1 MHLSL
6 VSASEKLLMLLNKF
20 EQFLELVNL
29 KGYREKYR
37 PIKIV
42 EMDLPKE
49 VQAINMLY
57 RVYWEKKNFL
67 SFENFYEEY
76 LQEHKADINNFQ
88 KQTGM
93 CRACFSKGLPARIY
107 RTWASI
113 ITQIHAGYV
122 AESVF
127 GDGTVE
133 MSGELD
139 HKGADFQV
147 KYLGK
152 ILNYQVKKK
161 SLGREVRQ
169 EKPKSKNPLS
179 GEFVDI
185 KYEVPSSDYFE
196 NPKKKNGEYKLP
208 YKRFQENKEL
218 KRFSNG
224 FVIFTPYAFEQKK
237 SEIDRALK

>member
-1 MHLSL
+1 
-6 VSASEKLLMLLNKF
+6 MLIQKF
-20 EQFLELVNL
+20 DDFLKSVDL
-29 KGYREKYR
+29 KSYRDKYR
-37 PIKIV
+37 SIKIV

-49 VQAINMLY
+49 IQAINMLY
-57 RVYWEKKNFL
+57 KVYWDKKKFL
-67 SFENFYEEY
+67 SFEKFYEEY
-76 LQEHKADINNFQ
+76 LQEHRTDIDRFQ
-88 KQTGM
+88 EKTGM
-93 CRACFSKGLPARIY
+93 CKTCFSKGLPARIY

-127 GDGTVE
+127 GEGAVS

-147 KYLGK
+147 KYRGR

-169 EKPKSKNPLS
+169 EKPKSKNQLP

-196 NPKKKNGEYKLP
+196 NPKKKNGEYNCHINDL
-208 YKRFQENKEL
+208 RTTRN
-218 KRFSNG
+218 
-224 FVIFTPYAFEQKK
+224 
-237 SEIDRALK
+237 

>member
-1 MHLSL
+1 
-6 VSASEKLLMLLNKF
+6 MLLNKF
-20 EQFLELVNL
+20 EQFLKSVDL
-29 KGYREKYR
+29 KHYRDKYR
-37 PIKIV
+37 SIKIV

-49 VQAINMLY
+49 IQAINMLY
-57 RVYWEKKNFL
+57 EVYWGKKKFL
-67 SFENFYEEY
+67 SFEKFYEEY
-76 LQEHKADINNFQ
+76 LQEHETDIDNFQ
-88 KQTGM
+88 EKTGM
-93 CRACFSKGLPARIY
+93 CKICFSKGLPARIY

-139 HKGADFQV
+139 HQGADFQV
-147 KYLGK
+147 KYRGK

-169 EKPKSKNPLS
+169 EKPKSKNPLP
-179 GEFVDI
+179 GEFLNI

-208 YKRFQENKEL
+208 YERFQKNKEL
-218 KRFSNG
+218 KRLPNG

-237 SEIDRALK
+237 REIDKASK

>member
-1 MHLSL
+1 
-6 VSASEKLLMLLNKF
+6 MLLNKF
-20 EQFLELVNL
+20 NNFLQSVNL
-29 KGYREKYR
+29 KFYRDKYR

-57 RVYWEKKNFL
+57 KVYWDKKEFLGFEK
-67 SFENFYEEY
+67 FYEEY
-76 LQEHKADINNFQ
+76 LSEQGSDIKKFQEK
-88 KQTGM
+88 TGM
-93 CRACFSKGLPARIY
+93 CEKCFSKGLPARIY

-127 GDGTVE
+127 GEGTVA

-139 HKGADFQV
+139 HQGADFQV
-147 KYLGK
+147 RYRGQV
-152 ILNYQVKKK
+152 LNYQVKKK

-169 EKPKSKNPLS
+169 EKPKAKNPLT
-179 GEFVDI
+179 GAFVDI

-196 NPKKKNGEYKLP
+196 NPKKKDGKYKLP
-208 YKRFQENKEL
+208 YKRFRDNKEL
-218 KRFSNG
+218 DRFPNG
-224 FVIFTPYAFEQKK
+224 FVVFTPYPFEQKK
-237 SEIDRALK
+237 KELDEDLK

>member
-1 MHLSL
+1 
-6 VSASEKLLMLLNKF
+6 MLIQKF
-20 EQFLELVNL
+20 DDFLKSVDL
-29 KGYREKYR
+29 KSYRDKYR
-37 PIKIV
+37 SIKIV

-49 VQAINMLY
+49 IQAINMLY
-57 RVYWEKKNFL
+57 KVYWDKKKFL
-67 SFENFYEEY
+67 SFEKFYEEY
-76 LQEHKADINNFQ
+76 LQEHRTDIDRFQ
-88 KQTGM
+88 EKTGM
-93 CRACFSKGLPARIY
+93 CKTCFSKGLPARIY

-127 GDGTVE
+127 GEGAVS

-147 KYLGK
+147 KYRGR

-169 EKPKSKNPLS
+169 EKPKSKNQLP

-208 YKRFQENKEL
+208 YKRFKDNKEL
-218 KRFSNG
+218 KRFPNG
-224 FVIFTPYAFEQKK
+224 FVVFTHYIFEQKK
-237 SEIDRALK
+237 KEIDESLQ